1 MAQAMAQSRS
11 VTAAAGAAGRIAGER
26 IVSVD
31 FMRGLALVLMA
42 IDHLRDFLTNIPVE
56 PEDVA
61 HTWPALFFTRWIT
74 HFCAPLFFFLA
85 GTGASLYRSRTGSA
99 SATSRFLWTRG
110 LWLVLLEFTIIEYA
124 WTFVFWRMGGVIWSL
139 GCSMILLAFLV
150 RLPYKVTFAI
160 GAAIVVLHDLFD
172 AVKPAQL
179 GRFDWL
185 WAALHRKGVV
195 PHTHFF
201 VLFPLLP
208 LAGVMMLGYVFGK
221 LFEKPVQVR
230 SRITFWIGTA
240 ATVAFIV
247 LRAFNAYGNPTA
259 GVARNSPGEWHVQSS
274 FAMSVVS
281 FLDTEKYPA
290 SLQYLLMTLG
300 PALIVLA
307 IADRLGDSRVFQ
319 LLSKPIVVFGNVP
332 LMFYVL
338 HLYLIHLAAILLA
351 NIYHQPVGW
360 LWKGSFWMN
369 EVPDGYGHG
378 LGMVY
383 AMWIAVLVVLY
394 FPCAWFA
401 GYRRRHKAQWW
412 LSYF

>member
-1 MAQAMAQSRS
+1 MAQAMSQSRS
-11 VTAAAGAAGRIAGER
+11 VTAAAEAAGRIAGDR

-31 FMRGLALVLMA
+31 FMRGLALILMA

-85 GTGASLYRSRTGSA
+85 GTGAYLYRSRSGSVGA
-99 SATSRFLWTRG
+99 VSRFLWTRG
-110 LWLVLLEFTIIEYA
+110 IWLVLLEFTIIEYA

-139 GCSMILLAFLV
+139 GCSMILLGFLV

-185 WAALHRKGVV
+185 WSVLHRKGTV

-208 LAGVMMLGYVFGK
+208 LAGVMVLGYVFGK

-230 SRITFWIGTA
+230 SRITLWIGIASTA
-240 ATVAFIV
+240 AFVV

-274 FAMSVVS
+274 FVMSVVS

-290 SLQYLLMTLG
+290 SLQFLLMTLG

-307 IADRLGDSRVFQ
+307 IVDRLGTSRVFQ
-319 LLSKPIVVFGNVP
+319 ILSKPIVVFGSVP
-332 LMFYVL
+332 LLFYVL
-338 HLYLIHLAAILLA
+338 HLYLIHFAAILLA
-351 NIYHQPVGW
+351 YASHQPVAW
-360 LWKGSFWMN
+360 LWKGTFWMN
-369 EVPDGYGHG
+369 EVPADYGHG
-378 LGMVY
+378 LVTVY
-383 AMWIAVLVVLY
+383 TMWIVLLAVLY

-401 GYRRRHKAQWW
+401 EYRRRHKAQWW

>member
-1 MAQAMAQSRS
+1 MAQAIAQAKN
-11 VTAAAGAAGRIAGER
+11 VTAAAGFPGPVAGDR

-31 FMRGLALVLMA
+31 FMRGMALCLMA

-61 HTWPALFFTRWIT
+61 HTWPALFYTRWIT

-85 GTGASLYRSRTGSA
+85 GTGAYLYRSRTGSVA
-99 SATSRFLWTRG
+99 ATSRFLATRG
-110 LWLVLLEFTIIEYA
+110 LWLIVLEFTVIEYA
-124 WTFVFWRMGGVIWSL
+124 WTFVFWQMGGVIWSL
-139 GCSMILLAFLV
+139 GCSMILLALLV
-150 RLPYKVTFAI
+150 RLPDKMTLAI

-185 WAALHRKGVV
+185 WVILHRKGVV

-221 LFEKPVQVR
+221 LFEKPVAVR
-230 SRITFWIGTA
+230 ARITLWIGIA
-240 ATVAFIV
+240 ATAAFIV

-281 FLDTEKYPA
+281 FLDTEKYPT

-307 IADRLGDSRVFQ
+307 IVDRIGGSRVFQ
-319 LLSKPIVVFGNVP
+319 LLMKPIMVFGRVP
-332 LMFYVL
+332 LMFYIL
-338 HLYLIHLAAILLA
+338 HLYFIHLAAILLA
-351 NIYHQPVGW
+351 TLYHQPAGW

-369 EVPDGYGHG
+369 EVPAGYGHG

-383 AMWIAVLVVLY
+383 AMWIVLLVVLY
-394 FPCAWFA
+394 VPCAWFA
-401 GYRRRHKAQWW
+401 EYRRRHKAQWW

>member
-1 MAQAMAQSRS
+1 MPLAMAKARN
-11 VTAAAGAAGRIAGER
+11 VTAADFAGRMTGDR

-85 GTGASLYRSRTGSA
+85 GTGAYLYRSRSGSVA
-99 SATSRFLWTRG
+99 ATSRFLLTRG
-110 LWLVLLEFTIIEYA
+110 VWLVLLEFTIIEYA

-139 GCSMILLAFLV
+139 GCAMILLSLLV
-150 RLPYKVTFAI
+150 WLPNKVTFAI
-160 GAAIVVLHDLFD
+160 GAAVVVLHDLFD
-172 AVKPAQL
+172 AVTPAQL
-179 GRFDWL
+179 VRFDWL
-185 WAALHRKGVV
+185 WAILHGKGVV

-201 VLFPLLP
+201 VLFPILP
-208 LAGVMMLGYVFGK
+208 LAGVMALGYVFGK
-221 LFEKPVQVR
+221 LFEKPVAVR
-230 SRITFWIGTA
+230 ARITLGIGIA
-240 ATVAFIV
+240 ATTAFVV

-274 FAMSVVS
+274 LVMSVVS

-290 SLQYLLMTLG
+290 SLQFLLMTLG

-307 IADRLGDSRVFQ
+307 LVDRMGTSRVFQ
-319 LLSKPIVVFGNVP
+319 LIGKPFVVFGNVP

-338 HLYLIHLAAILLA
+338 HLYLIHFAAILLA
-351 NIYHQPVGW
+351 YVYRQPVGW

-369 EVPDGYGHG
+369 EVPAEYGHG
-378 LGMVY
+378 LAMVY
-383 AMWIAVLVVLY
+383 AVWVVVLVLLY

-401 GYRRRHKAQWW
+401 GYRRDHKAQWW

>member
-1 MAQAMAQSRS
+1 MAQAIATARHM
-11 VTAAAGAAGRIAGER
+11 TAATAAGGPILADR
-26 IVSVD
+26 IVSID
-31 FMRGLALVLMA
+31 LMRGVALALMA
-42 IDHLRDFLTNIPVE
+42 VDHLRDFLTNIPVE

-74 HFCAPLFFFLA
+74 HFCAPLIFFLA
-85 GTGASLYRSRTGSA
+85 GTGAYLYRLRTGSA
-99 SATSRFLWTRG
+99 ATASRFLFTRG
-110 LWLVLLEFTIIEYA
+110 LWLVLLELTIIEYA

-139 GCSMILLAFLV
+139 GCSMILLAILV
-150 RLPYKVTFAI
+150 RLPDKVTLAI

-185 WAALHRKGVV
+185 WSALHRKGVV

-221 LFEKPVQVR
+221 LFEKPVAVR
-230 SRITFWIGTA
+230 SRITLWIGIA
-240 ATVAFIV
+240 ASAAFVV

-259 GVARNSPGEWHVQSS
+259 GVARNSPGEWHVQGS
-274 FAMSVVS
+274 FVMSVVS

-300 PALIVLA
+300 PSLIALALV
-307 IADRLGDSRVFQ
+307 DRMGGSRMFQ
-319 LLSKPIVVFGNVP
+319 IMSKPIVVFGRVP
-332 LMFYVL
+332 LLFYVL
-338 HLYLIHLAAILLA
+338 HLYLIHFAAILLA
-351 NIYHQPVGW
+351 YLYHQPVGW

-369 EVPDGYGHG
+369 EVPSEYGHG

-383 AMWIAVLVVLY
+383 AMWAVLLVGLY

-401 GYRRRHKAQWW
+401 EYRHRHKTQWW

>member
-1 MAQAMAQSRS
+1 MAQAITQGRN
-11 VTAAAGAAGRIAGER
+11 VTAAAEAAGRIAGGR

-31 FMRGLALVLMA
+31 FMRGLALILMA

-85 GTGASLYRSRTGSA
+85 GTGAYLYRLRSGSA
-99 SATSRFLWTRG
+99 GAVSRFLLTRG
-110 LWLVLLEFTIIEYA
+110 IWLVVLEFTIIEYA

-160 GAAIVVLHDLFD
+160 GAAIVLLHDLFD
-172 AVKPAQL
+172 AVKPAQF

-185 WAALHRKGVV
+185 WAILHRKGVV

-208 LAGVMMLGYVFGK
+208 LAGVMALGYVFGK

-230 SRITFWIGTA
+230 ARITLLIGIVTTA
-240 ATVAFIV
+240 AFVV

-290 SLQYLLMTLG
+290 SLQFLLMTLG

-307 IADRLGDSRVFQ
+307 IVDRLGTSQLFQ
-319 LLSKPIVVFGNVP
+319 FLSKPIVVFGSVP

-338 HLYLIHLAAILLA
+338 HLYLIHFAAILLA
-351 NIYHQPVGW
+351 YVSHQPVAW

-369 EVPDGYGHG
+369 EVPAEYGHG
-378 LGMVY
+378 LVTVY
-383 AMWIAVLVVLY
+383 TMWIVVLAVLY
-394 FPCAWFA
+394 FPCMWFA
-401 GYRRRHKAQWW
+401 EYRRRHKAQWW

>member
-1 MAQAMAQSRS
+1 MAQAIASAQNLTATGS
-11 VTAAAGAAGRIAGER
+11 VAGQAAAER
-26 IVSVD
+26 IVSID
-31 FMRGLALVLMA
+31 FMRGVALVLMA

-74 HFCAPLFFFLA
+74 HFCAPMFFFFA
-85 GTGASLYRSRTGSA
+85 GTGAYLYGSRKGSA
-99 SATSRFLWTRG
+99 AAASRFLLSRG

-139 GCSMILLAFLV
+139 GCSMILLALLV
-150 RLPYKVTFAI
+150 WFPQKVTLAI
-160 GAAIVVLHDLFD
+160 GAAIVLLHDLFD
-172 AVKPAQL
+172 RVTPAQL

-185 WAALHRKGVV
+185 WSALHRKGVV

-201 VLFPLLP
+201 VLFPILP

-221 LFEKPVQVR
+221 LFEKPVAVR
-230 SRITFWIGTA
+230 ARITMGIGIAATA
-240 ATVAFIV
+240 AFVV
-247 LRAFNAYGNPTA
+247 LRAFNAYGNPAA

-274 FAMSVVS
+274 LVMSVVS

-290 SLQYLLMTLG
+290 SLQYLLMTMG

-307 IADRLGDSRVFQ
+307 LVDRAGGSPVLQRVIN
-319 LLSKPIVVFGNVP
+319 PVVIFGRVP
-332 LMFYVL
+332 LLFYVL
-338 HLYLIHLAAILLA
+338 HLYVIHFAAIVVA
-351 NIYHQPVGW
+351 NLSHQPVGW

-369 EVPDGYGHG
+369 EVPAEYGHG

-383 AMWIAVLVVLY
+383 GMWVLVLVALY

-401 GYRRRHKAQWW
+401 EYRRRHKAQWW

>member
-1 MAQAMAQSRS
+1 MAQAMAQARS
-11 VTAAAGAAGRIAGER
+11 VTAAADVAGRLAGDR

-31 FMRGLALVLMA
+31 FMRGLALILMG

-85 GTGASLYRSRTGSA
+85 GTGAYLYRSRSGSVG
-99 SATSRFLWTRG
+99 ATSRFLLTRG

-150 RLPYKVTFAI
+150 WLPNKITFAI
-160 GAAIVVLHDLFD
+160 GAAIVLLHDLFD

-185 WAALHRKGVV
+185 LSILHRKGVV

-208 LAGVMMLGYVFGK
+208 LAGVMILGYVFGK
-221 LFEKPVQVR
+221 LFEKPVALR
-230 SRITFWIGTA
+230 ARITLWIGIA
-240 ATVAFIV
+240 ATAAFIV

-274 FAMSVVS
+274 FVMSVMS
-281 FLDTEKYPA
+281 FLDTEKYPP
-290 SLQYLLMTLG
+290 SLQFLLMTLG
-300 PALIVLA
+300 PSLILLA
-307 IADRLGDSRVFQ
+307 VVDRWGNSRVFQ
-319 LLSKPIVVFGNVP
+319 LVSKPVVIFGNVP

-338 HLYLIHLAAILLA
+338 HLYFIHCGAILLA
-351 NIYHQPVGW
+351 YASHQPVGW

-369 EVPDGYGHG
+369 EVPEGYGHG
-378 LGMVY
+378 LVTVY
-383 AMWIAVLVVLY
+383 AAWIALLVALY

-401 GYRRRHKAQWW
+401 EYRRRHKVQWW

>member
-1 MAQAMAQSRS
+1 MTQAIATAGHY
-11 VTAAAGAAGRIAGER
+11 TAAAQAANPAVSDRIA
-26 IVSVD
+26 SVD
-31 FMRGLALVLMA
+31 FMRGVALVLMA

-85 GTGASLYRSRTGSA
+85 GTGAYLYRARTGSLA
-99 SATSRFLWTRG
+99 AASRFLFTRG
-110 LWLVLLEFTIIEYA
+110 LWLVVLEFTIIEYA

-139 GCSMILLAFLV
+139 GCSMILLAVLV
-150 RLPYKVTFAI
+150 WLPEKVILAL
-160 GAAIVVLHDLFD
+160 GLAVVLLHDLFD

-179 GRFDWL
+179 GSFDWL
-185 WAALHRKGVV
+185 WSVLHRKGVV

-201 VLFPLLP
+201 VLFPILP

-221 LFEKPVQVR
+221 LFEKPIAVR
-230 SRITFWIGTA
+230 SRITLWIGAATTA
-240 ATVAFIV
+240 AFII
-247 LRAFNAYGNPTA
+247 LRAFNAYGNPA
-259 GVARNSPGEWHVQSS
+259 ADIARNSPGEWHVQGS
-274 FAMSVVS
+274 FAMTVVS

-307 IADRLGDSRVFQ
+307 LVDRAGGSGVMQRLI
-319 LLSKPIVVFGNVP
+319 KPVVVFGRVP
-332 LMFYVL
+332 LLFYVL
-338 HLYLIHLAAILLA
+338 HLYVIHLIAIVLA
-351 NIYHQPVGW
+351 YLSHQPVGW

-369 EVPDGYGHG
+369 EVPAAYGHG

-383 AMWIAVLVVLY
+383 AMWVLLLVALY

-401 GYRRRHKAQWW
+401 EYRRRHRAQWW
-412 LSYF
+412 LSYL

>member
-1 MAQAMAQSRS
+1 
-11 VTAAAGAAGRIAGER
+11 
-26 IVSVD
+26 
-31 FMRGLALVLMA
+31 
-42 IDHLRDFLTNIPVE
+42 
-56 PEDVA
+56 
-61 HTWPALFFTRWIT
+61 
-74 HFCAPLFFFLA
+74 
-85 GTGASLYRSRTGSA
+85 
-99 SATSRFLWTRG
+99 
-110 LWLVLLEFTIIEYA
+110 
-124 WTFVFWRMGGVIWSL
+124 VIWSL

-150 RLPYKVTFAI
+150 RLPYKVTFAV
-160 GAAIVVLHDLFD
+160 GAAIVVFHDLFD

-185 WAALHRKGVV
+185 WAMLHGKGVV

-221 LFEKPVQVR
+221 VFEKPVQVR
-230 SRITFWIGTA
+230 SRITFWIGAIATA
-240 ATVAFIV
+240 AFIV

-259 GVARNSPGEWHVQSS
+259 GVAHNSPGEWHVQGS
-274 FAMSVVS
+274 FAMSMVS

-300 PALIVLA
+300 PALMVLA
-307 IADRLGDSRVFQ
+307 IVDRMGDSRAFRF
-319 LLSKPIVVFGNVP
+319 LSRPIVVFGNVP

-383 AMWIAVLVVLY
+383 AMWVALLVVLY